1 MAMTFF
7 KFHLNHL
14 SLLRGVLA
22 FYEQPQPPASRNK
35 PQHRVGVQAAVP
47 SLYGQDS
54 LSESEASE
62 KTALAL

>member
-22 FYEQPQPPASRNK
+22 FYVQLPPHASRNK
-35 PQHRVGVQAAVP
+35 PQYRVGVQAAVP
-47 SLYGQDS
+47 NLCGQDS
-54 LSESEASE
+54 LSEG
-62 KTALAL
+62 